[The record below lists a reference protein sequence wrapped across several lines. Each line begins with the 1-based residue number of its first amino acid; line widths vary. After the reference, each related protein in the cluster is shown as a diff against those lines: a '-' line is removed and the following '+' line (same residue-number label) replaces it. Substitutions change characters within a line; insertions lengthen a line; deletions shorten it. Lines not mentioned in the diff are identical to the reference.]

1 MFQNFFDCAKYLIK
15 FSHVTS
21 IQIQFYEENIVQK
34 EIHKIISFQ
43 KQLYLYKIFLILMPH
58 FCLIILV
65 LLYSKITF
73 YVVSHYKL
81 FQNFFDCAK
90 YLIKFSHVTS
100 IQIQFYEENIVQKE
114 IHKIISFQKQLYLY
128 KF

>member
-1 MFQNFFDCAKYLIK
+1 M
-15 FSHVTS
+15 
-21 IQIQFYEENIVQK
+21 
-34 EIHKIISFQ
+34 HKIISFQ

-100 IQIQFYEENIVQKE
+100 TQIQFYEENIVQKE
-114 IHKIISFQKQLYLY
+114 TNEIIYLPKQLYSY
-128 KF
+128 KIFLILMPHFCLIMLCISLQ